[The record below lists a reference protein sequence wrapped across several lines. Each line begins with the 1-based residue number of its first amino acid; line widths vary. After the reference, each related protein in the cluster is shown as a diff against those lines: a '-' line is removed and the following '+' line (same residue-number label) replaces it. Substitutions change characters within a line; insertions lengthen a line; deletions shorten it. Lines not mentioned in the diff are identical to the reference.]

1 MYSYC
6 YNLII
11 ITKGYLNV
19 IMVIDNEGYIHIIE
33 YLTEHLSLFEN
44 TLAAG
49 AFTEDNSAN
58 TVMAV
63 IEVELSEQI
72 ISVCSQNQALTFN
85 QRNAIIREVD
95 AIVYDLEEILSGV
108 VNNPVTK
115 QQGIFIKEFATLIK
129 NLFDTE
135 INKLLVQNS

>member
-1 MYSYC
+1 
-6 YNLII
+6 
-11 ITKGYLNV
+11 
-19 IMVIDNEGYIHIIE
+19 MVTDTEGYIHIIE

-44 TLAAG
+44 SLIQDNN
-49 AFTEDNSAN
+49 TE

-63 IEVELSEQI
+63 IEMELSEQI
-72 ISVCSQNQALTFN
+72 ISVCSQNDALTFT

-108 VNNPVTK
+108 VNNPVTD
-115 QQGIFIKEFATLIK
+115 QQNSFIKEFATLIK

-135 INKLLVQNS
+135 INHQLMQSS